1 MSARRS
7 GRRSRRPDDRAGHT
21 PEEQAAF
28 EERIDALEGYGE
40 LVDDAREAESASE
53 RAELQEASSRG
64 TSASELSA
72 IMVRHRGRWAV
83 GLLMLA
89 LALACAITV
98 AITAFYERGTDLTAG
113 LAGDDS
119 DAIEDIAPP
128 EPAETP
134 QEVLPPEVFTY
145 ACADCGDTT
154 VVQVPL
160 DLNKDARYQFAYEAG
175 GSRIAIFTVV
185 DGAEYDTMAEA
196 LEAEYARALSDG
208 LDVEAPRYLDDVGEG
223 GMVYES
229 TAIFRNRGDC
239 GTLWANTLQDAGGDE
254 FVTIT
259 PDELERLARVAAPR
273 M

>member
-1 MSARRS
+1 
-7 GRRSRRPDDRAGHT
+7 
-21 PEEQAAF
+21 
-28 EERIDALEGYGE
+28 
-40 LVDDAREAESASE
+40 
-53 RAELQEASSRG
+53 
-64 TSASELSA
+64 
-72 IMVRHRGRWAV
+72 
-83 GLLMLA
+83 
-89 LALACAITV
+89 
-98 AITAFYERGTDLTAG
+98 
-113 LAGDDS
+113 
-119 DAIEDIAPP
+119 
-128 EPAETP
+128 
-134 QEVLPPEVFTY
+134 
-145 ACADCGDTT
+145 
-154 VVQVPL
+154 
-160 DLNKDARYQFAYEAG
+160 
-175 GSRIAIFTVV
+175 V